1 MLFQICQ
8 LFRAWHI
15 WKDMKRRPELTSPE
29 RWWTNRS
36 HSVRSG
42 CSSQP
47 TDPAD
52 WSRGAVGSL
61 SFPRI
66 SQDLRIFWANRY
78 HSYDAQMILMWYT
91 YYTHMRYDSWSTCS
105 HIRYLRVENMEFWMY
120 LAIREMLGI
129 TWRHVSLS
137 RISQYSIWNL
147 QEASK
152 DKCEYDRTRQTK
164 STSQNKYR
172 TWEPNCKRKHAKTCL
187 YVKHVLSMKVLC
199 RSFVFR
205 QSMSCHGVLFPV
217 VLVANAGLGMV
228 PCKRWFHLIN
238 LILLEMFR
246 AVSRA
251 RRCCKTKPKQRKK
264 QNCVHM
270 CSPMTLRYN

>member
-15 WKDMKRRPELTSPE
+15 WKDMKRRPELTSPEHPE

-105 HIRYLRVENMEFWMY
+105 HIRYLRVEYMEIWIIWRN
-120 LAIREMLGI
+120 LAIQGNAWHHMASRE
-129 TWRHVSLS
+129 
-137 RISQYSIWNL
+137 SI
-147 QEASK
+147 
-152 DKCEYDRTRQTK
+152 
-164 STSQNKYR
+164 
-172 TWEPNCKRKHAKTCL
+172 P
-187 YVKHVLSMKVLC
+187 
-199 RSFVFR
+199 
-205 QSMSCHGVLFPV
+205 
-217 VLVANAGLGMV
+217 
-228 PCKRWFHLIN
+228 HLPIQH
-238 LILLEMFR
+238 LK
-246 AVSRA
+246 RA
-251 RRCCKTKPKQRKK
+251 RGLKR
-264 QNCVHM
+264 
-270 CSPMTLRYN
+270 